1 MKAEFLKSFDKDI
14 SKVSLQKVK
23 DNIAEVIENVENAI
37 NKTDI
42 EGIKKLK
49 GFKNAYRIKFGD
61 YRIGIFIEN
70 DVVEFARFAH
80 RKDIYNLFP

>member
-49 GFKNAYRIKFGD
+49 GF
-61 YRIGIFIEN
+61 
-70 DVVEFARFAH
+70 
-80 RKDIYNLFP
+80 